1 MTTAPVSHPLLSIIV
16 PVYKVKAYLAEC
28 VTSLCEQSY
37 EHIEIILIDDG
48 CPEGCGELCDAFA
61 EEDTRIIVLHQTN
74 QGQAAARNAALEIAH
89 GEYISFVDSDDY
101 ISPDYYVSH
110 IAYLERH
117 PDVDISIAGIQNVDA
132 TGAPLAPSPFQ
143 PGTEPRSLVGVEAIS
158 DYLLQIHFAQG
169 IYRAAVWHSIRFP
182 QGIILEDSYV
192 IPEIC
197 QHTRAIS
204 ASYVGTYYYRQR
216 GGATMADF
224 TARHLA
230 CFRIVTELHL
240 AYFAQTNRRLYY
252 HRLAVAYI
260 YAWRHRKLLSRIEL
274 RAYCRELAQHPIRLK
289 EVLLLRGLKPTLRLL
304 LLLAYL
310 LRQLTH

>member
-1 MTTAPVSHPLLSIIV
+1 MNIAPETRPLLSIIV

-28 VTSLCEQSY
+28 VTSLCQQSY
-37 EHIEIILIDDG
+37 EHIEIILVDDG
-48 CPEGCGELCDAFA
+48 CPEGCGEMCEAFA
-61 EEDTRIIVLHQTN
+61 KEDARIIVLHQTN

-89 GEYISFVDSDDY
+89 GDYISFVDSDDY

-110 IAYLERH
+110 ITYLEWH
-117 PDVDISIAGIQNVDA
+117 PEVDISIAGIQNVNEE
-132 TGAPLAPSPFQ
+132 GVPLALSPFQ
-143 PGTEPRSLVGVEAIS
+143 PRTERLSLVGVEAVS

-169 IYRAAVWHSIRFP
+169 IYRAAVWASIRFP
-182 QGIILEDSYV
+182 LGIILEDCYV

-216 GGATMADF
+216 GGATMSAF
-224 TARHLA
+224 TERHLA
-230 CFRIVTELHL
+230 CFRIVTEHHL

-260 YAWRHRKLLSRIEL
+260 YSWRHRKLLTHMEL
-274 RAYCRELAQHPIRLK
+274 RDYRSELAQHPIQLK
-289 EVLLLRGLKPTLRLL
+289 ELLTIRGLKHTLRLRLL
-304 LLLAYL
+304 LIYFRRHL
-310 LRQLTH
+310 

>member
-1 MTTAPVSHPLLSIIV
+1 MNTVPETCPLLSIIV

-28 VTSLCEQSY
+28 VTSLCQQSY
-37 EHIEIILIDDG
+37 EHIEIILVDDG
-48 CPEGCGELCDAFA
+48 CPEGCGELCEAFA
-61 EEDTRIIVLHQTN
+61 KEDARIIVLHQTN

-89 GEYISFVDSDDY
+89 GDYISFVDSDDY

-110 IAYLERH
+110 ITYLERH
-117 PDVDISIAGIQNVDA
+117 PEVDISIAGIQNVDEE
-132 TGAPLAPSPFQ
+132 GVPLALSPFQ
-143 PGTEPRSLVGVEAIS
+143 PRIERLSLVGVEAVS

-169 IYRAAVWHSIRFP
+169 IYRAAVWASIRFP
-182 QGIILEDSYV
+182 QGIILEDCYV

-216 GGATMADF
+216 GGATMSAF

-230 CFRIVTELHL
+230 CFRIVTEHHL

-252 HRLAVAYI
+252 HQLAVAYI
-260 YAWRHRKLLSRIEL
+260 YSWRHRKLLTHMEL
-274 RAYCRELAQHPIRLK
+274 RDYRSELAQHPIQLK
-289 EVLLLRGLKPTLRLL
+289 ELLTIRGLKHTLRLRLL
-304 LLLAYL
+304 LIYFRRHL
-310 LRQLTH
+310 